1 MAAPKRS
8 KELKAPEGHLNRITR
23 EALARY
29 TASDLIRPGDT
40 IVYELIDKSRNS

>member
-1 MAAPKRS
+1 MAAPQRS

-29 TASDLIRPGDT
+29 AASDLIQPGDT
-40 IVYELIDKSRNS
+40 LVYQLIEQARNS